1 MARARAGGG
10 RARLGQIAA
19 RGIVDQ
25 DRQPGR
31 RLPAR
36 PGPRRAPR
44 HGRRP
49 DRVPAGPACG
59 ATAAAMTAA
68 RAIRLPRLP
77 KSLTVNA
84 LALMA
89 ATIGANGLGLVFWA
103 VAAHLRPPD
112 IVGQASAAVAA
123 LTLLAMIAQLNL
135 TNVIVRLLPAAG
147 KLGTILVGRGY
158 LVVVFLSLAAGLVY
172 CFSGLGRH
180 VVTGGWAQ
188 YVEFAVAV
196 PVLAVFALEDSV
208 LTARR
213 LAPWVAAENITTAI
227 ARIALLPVLFETA
240 IGALWSWVLP
250 ALAAAVIVNSL
261 LFGRALPAHGSVP
274 GTLPPRRRLLSFVA
288 GEYAGNICATASVQV
303 MPLIVVWRLGPAA
316 AAYLT
321 LPWLIASGI
330 TLVLWNVS
338 ASFVVEAAGSHGHP
352 GALLRR
358 SLLLWGGI
366 VAAAMIICIAGAR
379 PLIELVGAQYV
390 AEGVPLLRLV
400 GLSAPFTAVIVIYG
414 TLVWL
419 DQRVWLLAGF
429 QAVAGILLLVLSL
442 SLLSRLGLIA
452 VGWAYLGTQ
461 AALAAAVTP
470 FTVRHIR
477 RAEFGRASP

>member
-1 MARARAGGG
+1 MTT
-10 RARLGQIAA
+10 ARL
-19 RGIVDQ
+19 
-25 DRQPGR
+25 
-31 RLPAR
+31 
-36 PGPRRAPR
+36 
-44 HGRRP
+44 
-49 DRVPAGPACG
+49 
-59 ATAAAMTAA
+59 
-68 RAIRLPRLP
+68 IRLPRIP
-77 KSLTVNA
+77 KSLTINA
-84 LALMA
+84 LALMT

-103 VAAHLRPPD
+103 VAAHLRPPAV
-112 IVGQASAAVAA
+112 VGQTSAIIAA
-123 LTLLAMIAQLNL
+123 MALLSMIAQLNL

-147 KLGTILVGRGY
+147 RLGTYLVARAY
-158 LVVVFLSLAAGLVY
+158 LVVVFLSLVAGLVY
-172 CFSGLGRH
+172 CVSGLGRH
-180 VVTGGWAQ
+180 VVTGGWLQ
-188 YVEFAVAV
+188 YVGFSVGV

-208 LTARR
+208 LTALR

-240 IGALWSWVLP
+240 MGAVWSWVLP

-261 LFGRALPAHGSVP
+261 LFGRALPAHGKVP
-274 GTLPPRRRLLSFVA
+274 GTLPGRRRILSFVA
-288 GEYAGNICATASVQV
+288 AEYTANICAAASIQV
-303 MPLIVVWRLGPAA
+303 IPLIVVWRLGAAA

-358 SLLLWGGI
+358 SALLWGGI
-366 VAAAMIICIAGAR
+366 ALAALIVCVAAAR
-379 PLIELVGAQYV
+379 PLMELVGGQYV
-390 AEGVPLLRLV
+390 AEGVPLLRLI
-400 GLSAPFTAVIVIYG
+400 GLSTPFTALVIIYS

-429 QAVAGILLLVLSL
+429 QACAGALLLAVVL
-442 SLLSRLGLIA
+442 LLLPRLGLTA

-461 AALAAAVTP
+461 AALAAAVAP

-477 RAEFGRASP
+477 RAEFGRA

>member
-1 MARARAGGG
+1 
-10 RARLGQIAA
+10 
-19 RGIVDQ
+19 
-25 DRQPGR
+25 
-31 RLPAR
+31 
-36 PGPRRAPR
+36 
-44 HGRRP
+44 
-49 DRVPAGPACG
+49 
-59 ATAAAMTAA
+59 
-68 RAIRLPRLP
+68 
-77 KSLTVNA
+77 
-84 LALMA
+84 
-89 ATIGANGLGLVFWA
+89 VFWT
-103 VAAHLRPPD
+103 VGAHLRPPD
-112 IVGQASAAVAA
+112 ILGQASAAVAA
-123 LTLLAMIAQLNL
+123 LTLLSMVAQLNL

-147 KLGTILVGRGY
+147 NMGTYLVRRAY
-158 LVVVFLSLAAGLVY
+158 LVVIFLSLAAGLVY
-172 CFSGLGRH
+172 CVSGLGRH

-188 YVEFAVAV
+188 YLEFTVAV
-196 PVLAVFALEDSV
+196 PVLAVFALEDSA
-208 LTARR
+208 LTALR

-227 ARIALLPVLFETA
+227 ARVVLLPVLFVTA
-240 IGALWSWVLP
+240 MGAVWSWVLP
-250 ALAAAVIVNSL
+250 ALAAAVIVNSF

-352 GALLRR
+352 GTLLRR

-366 VAAAMIICIAGAR
+366 VAAAMIVCVAGAR
-379 PLIELVGAQYV
+379 PLIGLVGAQYI
-390 AEGVPLLRLV
+390 AEGVPLLRLI
-400 GLSAPFTAVIVIYG
+400 GLSAPFTAIVVIYG

-429 QAVAGILLLVLSL
+429 QAVAGILLLVLAL
-442 SLLSRLGLIA
+442 ALLPKLGLTA

-461 AALAAAVTP
+461 AALAAAVAP

-477 RAEFGRASP
+477 RAEFGRA

>member
-1 MARARAGGG
+1 
-10 RARLGQIAA
+10 
-19 RGIVDQ
+19 
-25 DRQPGR
+25 
-31 RLPAR
+31 
-36 PGPRRAPR
+36 
-44 HGRRP
+44 
-49 DRVPAGPACG
+49 
-59 ATAAAMTAA
+59 MTTA

-77 KSLTVNA
+77 KGLAVNA
-84 LALMA
+84 IALMA
-89 ATIGANGLGLVFWA
+89 ATIGAQGLGLVFWA
-103 VAAHLRPPD
+103 VAAHLQPPE

-123 LTLLAMIAQLNL
+123 LTLLSMIAQLNL

-147 KLGTILVGRGY
+147 RLGTYLVGRAY
-158 LVVVFLSLAAGLVY
+158 LVVIFLSLVAGLVY
-172 CFSGLGRH
+172 TFSGLGRH
-180 VVTGGWAQ
+180 VVTGGWPQ
-188 YVEFAVAV
+188 YLEFTVMV
-196 PVLAVFALEDSV
+196 PILAVFALEDSS
-208 LTARR
+208 LTALR
-213 LAPWVAAENITTAI
+213 LAPAVAVENISTAI
-227 ARIALLPVLFETA
+227 LRVVLLPVLFVTA
-240 IGALWSWVLP
+240 MGAVWSWVLP

-261 LFGRALPAHGSVP
+261 LFGKALPAHGRVA

-358 SLLLWGGI
+358 SLLLWGAI
-366 VAAAMIICIAGAR
+366 VAAAVIVCVAAAR

-390 AEGVPLLRLV
+390 AEGVPLLRLI
-400 GLSAPFTAVIVIYG
+400 GLSSPFTAVIVIYG

-429 QAVAGILLLVLSL
+429 QAVAGILLLILALVLL
-442 SLLSRLGLIA
+442 PHLGLIA
-452 VGWAYLGTQ
+452 VGWAYFATQ

-477 RAEFGRASP
+477 RAEFGRA

>member
-1 MARARAGGG
+1 
-10 RARLGQIAA
+10 
-19 RGIVDQ
+19 
-25 DRQPGR
+25 
-31 RLPAR
+31 
-36 PGPRRAPR
+36 
-44 HGRRP
+44 
-49 DRVPAGPACG
+49 
-59 ATAAAMTAA
+59 MTAS
-68 RAIRLPRLP
+68 RAIRLPRVP

-84 LALMA
+84 LALMV

-112 IVGQASAAVAA
+112 IVGQAAAAVAA
-123 LTLLAMIAQLNL
+123 LTLLSMIAQLNL

-147 KLGTILVGRGY
+147 RLGTYLVERAY
-158 LVVVFLSLAAGLVY
+158 LVVVTLSLLAGLVY
-172 CFSGLGRH
+172 CASGLGKH

-188 YVEFAVAV
+188 YLEFAVAV
-196 PVLAVFALEDSV
+196 PVLAVFALEDSA
-208 LTARR
+208 LTALR

-227 ARIALLPVLFETA
+227 ARIILLPILFETA
-240 IGALWSWVLP
+240 MGAVWSWVLP

-274 GTLPPRRRLLSFVA
+274 GILPGRRRLFSFVA
-288 GEYAGNICATASVQV
+288 AEYSGSICAIASVQV
-303 MPLIVVWRLGPAA
+303 MPLIVVWRLGTAA

-352 GALLRR
+352 GTLLRR
-358 SLLLWGGI
+358 SLLLWSGI
-366 VAAAMIICIAGAR
+366 VAAAMIVCIAAAR

-390 AEGVPLLRLV
+390 AEGVPLLRLI
-400 GLSAPFTAVIVIYG
+400 GLSAPFTAVVVIYG

-429 QAVAGILLLVLSL
+429 QAVAGILLLVLAL
-442 SLLSRLGLIA
+442 ALLSRLGLIA

-477 RAEFGRASP
+477 RAEFGRASQ

>member
-1 MARARAGGG
+1 
-10 RARLGQIAA
+10 
-19 RGIVDQ
+19 
-25 DRQPGR
+25 
-31 RLPAR
+31 
-36 PGPRRAPR
+36 
-44 HGRRP
+44 
-49 DRVPAGPACG
+49 
-59 ATAAAMTAA
+59 MTAA

-84 LALMA
+84 LALMI
-89 ATIGANGLGLVFWA
+89 ATIGATGLGLVFWV
-103 VAAHLRPPD
+103 VAAHLRPPSV
-112 IVGQASAAVAA
+112 VGQASAAVAA
-123 LTLLAMIAQLNL
+123 LTLLSMIAQLNL

-147 KLGTILVGRGY
+147 RLGTYLVGRAY
-158 LVVVFLSLAAGLVY
+158 LVVVFLSLVAGLVY
-172 CFSGLGRH
+172 CVSGLGRH
-180 VVTGGWAQ
+180 VVTGGWVQ
-188 YVEFAVAV
+188 YLGFAVAV
-196 PVLAVFALEDSV
+196 PVLAVFALEDSA
-208 LTARR
+208 LTALR
-213 LAPWVAAENITTAI
+213 LPPAVAAENITTAI

-240 IGALWSWVLP
+240 MGAVWAWVLP
-250 ALAAAVIVNSL
+250 ALVAAVIVNSL
-261 LFGRALPAHGSVP
+261 LFGRALPAHGRVP

-288 GEYAGNICATASVQV
+288 AEYAGNICATASVQV

-352 GALLRR
+352 GTLLRR
-358 SLLLWGGI
+358 SLLLWGAI
-366 VAAAMIICIAGAR
+366 VALAMIICVAGAR

-419 DQRVWLLAGF
+419 DQRVWLLAAF
-429 QAVAGILLLVLSL
+429 QAVAGILLLVLTL
-442 SLLSRLGLIA
+442 AMLPHLGLIA

-461 AALAAAVTP
+461 AALAVAVAP

-477 RAEFGRASP
+477 RAEFGRA